1 MSIIYSNFDYLTPML
16 STPLSNAYLK
26 ECFLG
31 KECLD
36 LLDDLEPDT
45 IAGLAVLDFWTRA
58 FFTASL
64 PVDYM
69 EARMDFFTFCRDY
82 YTYIPDCCSM
92 DVWSFFIFYLER
104 TEYFGFQCNE
114 TLDLALYL
122 CMKIDALVTDAHLI
136 DKLYESRILLI
147 GSAIPIKKRRQP
159 SIISIIDKEK
169 HAANKAR
176 SKTVE
181 VRSNLKKMGIRPF
194 PNSLE
199 AIDDDKSSDRQE
211 LDQSASSLSQAT
223 AVEVTKLDAQNQTD
237 SRSLLDEA
245 KAELRSLI
253 GLPAVKEELRRF
265 DAFLNICEQR
275 RRAGLRVG
283 SQTLHFVFYGN
294 PGTGKT
300 TVARILGKI
309 LQGYGLLQKGH
320 VIETDR
326 ASLVGEYLGQ
336 TAPRTDAKIR
346 EALDGVLFIDEAYTL
361 ARGLNQDS
369 FGQEAVDTLLKR
381 MEDHRD
387 RLVVIV
393 AGYPEPMKKFLV
405 SNPGLESRFT
415 RYLQFDDYSPDELCL
430 IFRSFAKSDHYL
442 VDDEAML
449 RVAALFQQAY
459 ASRDERFGNGRYVRN
474 IFQQTINCQALR
486 LASRTVPSSKEE
498 LQLITAL
505 DIPE

>member
-1 MSIIYSNFDYLTPML
+1 
-16 STPLSNAYLK
+16 
-26 ECFLG
+26 
-31 KECLD
+31 
-36 LLDDLEPDT
+36 
-45 IAGLAVLDFWTRA
+45 
-58 FFTASL
+58 
-64 PVDYM
+64 
-69 EARMDFFTFCRDY
+69 EA
-82 YTYIPDCCSM
+82 
-92 DVWSFFIFYLER
+92 
-104 TEYFGFQCNE
+104 
-114 TLDLALYL
+114 
-122 CMKIDALVTDAHLI
+122 
-136 DKLYESRILLI
+136 
-147 GSAIPIKKRRQP
+147 
-159 SIISIIDKEK
+159 
-169 HAANKAR
+169 
-176 SKTVE
+176 
-181 VRSNLKKMGIRPF
+181 
-194 PNSLE
+194 
-199 AIDDDKSSDRQE
+199 
-211 LDQSASSLSQAT
+211 
-223 AVEVTKLDAQNQTD
+223 TKLDVQNKAD
-237 SRSLLDEA
+237 PRSLLDVA
-245 KAELRSLI
+245 KSELFSLI

-275 RRAGLRVG
+275 RRAGLPVG
-283 SQTLHFVFYGN
+283 NQTLHFVFYGN

-309 LQGYGLLQKGH
+309 LKGYGLSQKGH
-320 VIETDR
+320 VVETDR
-326 ASLVGEYLGQ
+326 AGLVGEYLGQ
-336 TAPRTDAKIR
+336 TAPSTDAKIR
-346 EALDGVLFIDEAYTL
+346 EALDGILFVDEAYTL

-369 FGQEAVDTLLKR
+369 FGQEAIDTLLKR

-459 ASRDERFGNGRYVRN
+459 ASREERFGNGRYVRN
-474 IFQQTINCQALR
+474 IFQQTINRQALR